1 MSTQM
6 SSFRSV
12 RCFTAALAVSL
23 ILLASAS
30 PRRASA
36 DEPGTV
42 GIVLRQL
49 YSDRQPNH
57 RGPLAVMHVSEDSPA
72 AKAGIHCS
80 DFILAV
86 NGVPTP
92 GREVSVIMEKEIDG
106 PVGGTVRLTVA
117 RYDGSQSEITLVRAP
132 IPPYVNPKSDPF
144 TYNVPGTWDTD
155 PRYTFPLPFAPKLAY
170 HGVEDIFFAPNF
182 DDTNSPEYH
191 SWLFFL
197 WLDGTHVLSAEQLQ
211 TDIVTYFSGLA
222 EERGQNNNFTPDL
235 SKVTATYKQDP
246 APSPAL
252 GGAPARAYIGVV
264 NIWDRRGK
272 IITVNSEVLITTCG
286 TSDHTLLFFAG
297 SLEPR
302 DGEIWKQLDAIRD
315 TFRCSR

>member
-1 MSTQM
+1 M
-6 SSFRSV
+6 
-12 RCFTAALAVSL
+12 
-23 ILLASAS
+23 
-30 PRRASA
+30 
-36 DEPGTV
+36 
-42 GIVLRQL
+42 
-49 YSDRQPNH
+49 
-57 RGPLAVMHVSEDSPA
+57 
-72 AKAGIHCS
+72 
-80 DFILAV
+80 
-86 NGVPTP
+86 
-92 GREVSVIMEKEIDG
+92 
-106 PVGGTVRLTVA
+106 
-117 RYDGSQSEITLVRAP
+117 
-132 IPPYVNPKSDPF
+132 
-144 TYNVPGTWDTD
+144 
-155 PRYTFPLPFAPKLAY
+155 
-170 HGVEDIFFAPNF
+170 
-182 DDTNSPEYH
+182 
-191 SWLFFL
+191 
-197 WLDGTHVLSAEQLQ
+197 LSAEQLQ

-302 DGEIWKQLDAIRD
+302 DGEIWKRLDAIRD